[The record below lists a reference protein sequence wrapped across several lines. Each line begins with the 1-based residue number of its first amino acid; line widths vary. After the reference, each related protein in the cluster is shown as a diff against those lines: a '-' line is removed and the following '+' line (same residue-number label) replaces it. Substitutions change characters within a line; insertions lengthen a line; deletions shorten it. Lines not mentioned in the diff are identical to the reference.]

1 MSMNIVE
8 DFLSCFHYDDWHYST
23 DGEMGL
29 HIGDKGRLV
38 SNDYE
43 DNLDYGDEYRFVI
56 VIEEGT
62 GFPVLKMHDGRNY
75 SIVQSYIDNY
85 RLILEER
92 AEKED

>member
-8 DFLSCFHYDDWHYST
+8 DFLSCFHYADWHYSID
-23 DGEMGL
+23 DGSNL
-29 HIGDKGRLV
+29 KIGDVGRLV
-38 SNDYE
+38 SNEYE

-62 GFPVLKMHDGRNY
+62 GFPVLKMHDGSNY

-85 RLILEER
+85 RLILEKR